1 MEGKKHFHLHFE
13 LPLPKQIIIFSLG
26 KWETHFKGQEIV
38 AEVSVDGEIPPN
50 KIGTLTSS
58 NKALCW
64 DNTWPISFEKKSE
77 EVFEQVLIIILHF
90 LVENSFEFFFFF
102 KRSISRSQQ
111 WFSSFSRYL

>member
-90 LVENSFEFFFFF
+90 LVENSFEFFFF

>member
-26 KWETHFKGQEIV
+26 KWEAHLKGQEIV
-38 AEVSVDGEIPPN
+38 AEVLVDGEIPPN

-77 EVFEQVLIIILHF
+77 EVFEQVLINNNCTF
-90 LVENSFEFFFFF
+90 
-102 KRSISRSQQ
+102 
-111 WFSSFSRYL
+111 